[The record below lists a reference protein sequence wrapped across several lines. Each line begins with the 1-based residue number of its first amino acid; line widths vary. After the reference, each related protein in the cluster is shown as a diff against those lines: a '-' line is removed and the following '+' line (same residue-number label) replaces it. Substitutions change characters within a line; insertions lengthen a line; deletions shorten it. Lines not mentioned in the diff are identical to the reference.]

1 MLYRTIMSVV
11 RTAGLAQFADFL
23 RFIIT
28 FIWNFPVN
36 YRFQQ
41 EFPGLPLPPPY
52 MLYESFRMDYR
63 RYWESGKET
72 AGWIKS
78 QTTPF
83 LPPRQALKVLD
94 WGCGPVRVLRHMP
107 EIFGSESSYF
117 GTDYNHETVN
127 WCNHALEGISIS
139 DCPFLPPTQY
149 EDFTFDLIYGIS
161 VFTHL
166 PENAHY
172 QWREEL
178 FRIAKPGAILLLTTQ
193 GQAFTEK
200 LTQEEKRLFMD
211 NTLLV
216 RGKTREGHR
225 TFSAFHPEAWAR
237 TFFEAHFEI
246 LRHIKGNKELWGI
259 SQDTWILRRR

>member
-1 MLYRTIMSVV
+1 MPYRKILALL
-11 RTAGLAQFADFL
+11 RAAGLASVTDYL
-23 RFIIT
+23 RFSLA
-28 FIWNFPVN
+28 FVWNFPAN
-36 YRFQQ
+36 QRFKKA
-41 EFPGLPLPPPY
+41 FPGLRLPPAY

-63 RYWESGKET
+63 RYWESGRET

-83 LPPRQALKVLD
+83 LSPGQALKILD
-94 WGCGPVRVLRHMP
+94 WGCGPARVLRHLP
-107 EIFGSESSYF
+107 EIFGSENSFY
-117 GTDYNHETVN
+117 GTDYNPSTVK
-127 WCNHALEGISIS
+127 WCAQALEGIDIS

-149 EDFTFDLIYGIS
+149 EEYAFDLVYGIS

-178 FRIAKPGAILLLTTQ
+178 FRITKPGAILLLTTQ
-193 GQAFTEK
+193 GQAFLEK
-200 LTQEEKRLFMD
+200 MTQEEQRLFMD

-225 TFSAFHPEAWAR
+225 TFSAFHPEVWAR
-237 TFFEAHFEI
+237 AFFAARFEI
-246 LRHIKGNKELWGI
+246 LRHIPGKKELWGI
-259 SQDTWILRRR
+259 AQDTWILRRC